1 MVLCLPD
8 SWSNWN
14 FEMLVFEGRG
24 KLEYLLPHPPPPP
37 QNTHTHTHTQKLNIN
52 QSINNI
58 YCSLQQGL
66 GITPNSELLFQTP
79 KRFQKDNMY
88 NVKWSAK
95 YGSSTYLCAFIL
107 PPFITNVT
115 SDPASLINNCSK
127 SWPILQHYKLR
138 KKAQI

>member
-24 KLEYLLPHPPPPP
+24 KLEYTEKTSCPPP
-37 QNTHTHTHTQKLNIN
+37 THTQKLNIN

-66 GITPNSELLFQTP
+66 GITPNSELLFQKP

-88 NVKWSAK
+88 NVKWSDK
-95 YGSSTYLCAFIL
+95 YGSSTYLCAFTL

-115 SDPASLINNCSK
+115 SDPASLINNRSK

-138 KKAQI
+138 KKT